1 MKTQLKA
8 DLMLVIVTLGWGMS
22 YYFIDI
28 CLKEMGTFTLNA
40 FRFLGAFLAAGVLA
54 FSRLKHVNIV
64 TLKYSL
70 YIGIALVI
78 VYIGATFGVK
88 YTSLSNAGFL
98 CALAV
103 VFTPVLAFFCKE
115 AKTRQK
121 ADGRNSAVHYR
132 YCAYDAGRPFQN
144 GIRRYI
150 VSYVRFCILHRSA
163 HHRSGSFQ
171 SRCQCI
177 PARGLPAGFYWRFH
191 AGAFV
196 YIRRTFSAVLTSG
209 VERCDISCCFLYR
222 RSVHRTG
229 SRAAIHHSSSR
240 WRHIH
245 T

>member
-40 FRFLGAFLAAGVLA
+40 FRFLGAFLAGRRAC
-54 FSRLKHVNIV
+54 FPRLKHVNMV

-103 VFTPVLAFFCKE
+103 VFTPVLAFFVK
-115 AKTRQK
+115 KQK
-121 ADGRNSAVHYR
+121 PGRKLMVVIVLCIIGIALMTLDWR
-132 YCAYDAGRPFQN
+132 FQN

-177 PARGLPAGFYWRFH
+177 PARGLPAGFYRHFH
-191 AGAFV
+191 AGVFV
-196 YIRRTFSAVLTSG
+196 
-209 VERCDISCCFLYR
+209 
-222 RSVHRTG
+222 
-229 SRAAIHHSSSR
+229 
-240 WRHIH
+240 HI
-245 T
+245 